1 MAQKPGAVDE
11 GLLEQARAAAEEGP
25 DAHGVLDDAA
35 AAAAAQGA
43 LDMPYVHT
51 SLTERFQGKFQ
62 RLSFPTFE
70 QMMAEDA
77 MNNCGVRSAIAAA
90 GGAALGAAFGIFTAS
105 LDTGGMDSAVVEET
119 KSTRV
124 VLRETL
130 TLMRTKSV
138 SYAKGF
144 AVMGLVYSGCE
155 CLIEKHRARHDQWN
169 APLAG
174 CAAGGIM
181 AAPAGP
187 KAMCFGCASFAAF
200 SYAIDKF
207 MGAH

>member
-1 MAQKPGAVDE
+1 MSDEAKSSTPADPVMAG
-11 GLLEQARAAAEEGP
+11 GLDGSSSTL
-25 DAHGVLDDAA
+25 DAA
-35 AAAAAQGA
+35 AAAVEAGPS
-43 LDMPYVHT
+43 DMPYVHT

-77 MNNCGVRSAIAAA
+77 MNNCGVRSIIAGA
-90 GGAALGAAFGIFTAS
+90 GGALLGVAFGVFTAS
-105 LDTGGMDSAVVEET
+105 LDTGGMDAAVVGET

-130 TLMRTKSV
+130 QLMKSKSV

-155 CLIEKHRARHDQWN
+155 CLIEKRRARHDKWN

-200 SYAIDKF
+200 SYAIDRF
-207 MGAH
+207 MGLH

>member
-1 MAQKPGAVDE
+1 
-11 GLLEQARAAAEEGP
+11 
-25 DAHGVLDDAA
+25 
-35 AAAAAQGA
+35 
-43 LDMPYVHT
+43 MPYVHT

-62 RLSFPTFE
+62 RLEFPSFE

-77 MNNCGVRSAIAAA
+77 MNNCGVRSAMAAA
-90 GGAALGAAFGIFTAS
+90 GGVLLGAAFGVFMAS
-105 LDTGGMDSAVVEET
+105 ADTGGIDSAVTEGT
-119 KSTRV
+119 KPTRV
-124 VLRETL
+124 VLRETI

-138 SYAKGF
+138 SYARGF

-155 CLIEKHRARHDQWN
+155 CIIEKRRARHDAWN

-174 CAAGGIM
+174 CAAGSIM

-207 MGAH
+207 MGTH